1 LKSTVLALIK
11 SGGQFMKL
19 QQVAVVALSFC
30 ALAMGSGACARPSM
44 FSDLTLQQ
52 AKERAD
58 KDNKLVLVDFTATWC
73 GPCQHMDKTTWKD
86 AAVEDWVKKNAIAVQ
101 VDVDAQ
107 KETAMALKIQAM
119 PTVIVF
125 KPRVKEE
132 VTRKMG
138 VQSSDELLQWL
149 NAAKEGRVT
158 GEQ

>member
-1 LKSTVLALIK
+1 
-11 SGGQFMKL
+11 MKL
-19 QQVAVVALSFC
+19 QQVAIVAMSLWT
-30 ALAMGSGACARPSM
+30 MGIGSGANARPSM

-58 KDNKLVLVDFTATWC
+58 KDNKLVLVDFTASWC
-73 GPCQHMDKTTWKD
+73 GPCHQMDKTTWTN

-101 VDVDAQ
+101 IDVDEQ
-107 KETAMALKIQAM
+107 KETAMSLNIRAM

-125 KPRVKEE
+125 KPKVTAE
-132 VTRKMG
+132 VTRKLG
-138 VQSSDELLQWL
+138 LQSSDELLQWL